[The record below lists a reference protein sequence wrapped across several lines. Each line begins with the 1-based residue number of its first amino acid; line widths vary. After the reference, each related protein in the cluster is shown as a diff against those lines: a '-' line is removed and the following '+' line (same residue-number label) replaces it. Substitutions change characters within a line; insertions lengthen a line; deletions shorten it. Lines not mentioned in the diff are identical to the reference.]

1 VSLAAIGKEQ
11 VVPSEFHHRVGPG
24 PHRQSSG
31 VVLFSALAFESLIFL
46 VIRFPGAMQFDAFA
60 FSDTGANLTAQYLVA
75 HGYRPLLDFSYHYG
89 LLALLAANLWF
100 RAFGC
105 TPGTCE
111 AAVVLADLLLIWALV
126 RFITSLRLRFP
137 GLLIIVATL
146 PLTVPYSTQNFAHI
160 LEPVFLYNALAA
172 QAAGRRRSAL
182 ALATACLFVK
192 PSMAYAYGLVVIT
205 LIVAER
211 LLEGRDALRDWW
223 LEFCPAVLT
232 AFGVGAILAGY
243 FGPVPLLRSLIP
255 LAGSES
261 YAANHF
267 GFLHGTGRLFWAPES
282 ASASYYATNIAGP
295 WIASTLLLL
304 ASAIFS
310 AHKLVAP
317 AEGSGLDGRPAEIVV
332 TCAALHVAFIAFFFG
347 NNFSWIYY
355 FYLLVFGL
363 AAASQLWPAWQPLF
377 CFLALAFPL
386 VKLDKF
392 VLGHFALPER
402 PPVAGPQDEA
412 ASIFNRE
419 SEVGFTYQMWFTSAP
434 TPQMA
439 GLWAPAAERTEWT
452 KVLSLT
458 KGHRTAVLD
467 TYGCVE
473 LLFPEFV
480 PPVTLYMVPGAPTPE
495 MVARKVSQLKSVSR
509 IVMPRWESGLLDF
522 WPAIG
527 SVVRENFTYLW
538 QGDRFVV
545 YQRVEPQRGAVKPP
559 CRTVALFPAWS
570 SKLSKDR

>member
-1 VSLAAIGKEQ
+1 VSLAAIAQGQ
-11 VVPSEFHHRVGPG
+11 VFQSEGHHSVGPEPSRWSG
-24 PHRQSSG
+24 G
-31 VVLFSALAFESLIFL
+31 VVLFLALTFESLIFL

-60 FSDTGANLTAQYLVA
+60 FSDIGANLTAQYLVT

-89 LLALLAANLWF
+89 LLSLLAANFWF
-100 RAFGC
+100 RAFGS
-105 TPGTCE
+105 TPGSCE
-111 AAVVLADLLLIWALV
+111 AAVVIADLFLIWALV
-126 RFITSLRLRFP
+126 RISTSLRLRLP

-146 PLTVPYSTQNFAHI
+146 PLTVPYSTQNLAHI
-160 LEPVFLYNALAA
+160 LESVLLYNALAA
-172 QAAGRRRSAL
+172 QAAGQRRSAL
-182 ALATACLFVK
+182 AMATACLFAK
-192 PSMAYAYGLVVIT
+192 PSMAYAYGLVLIT
-205 LIVAER
+205 LIITER
-211 LLEGRDALRDWW
+211 LQEGGGDPLRDWA
-223 LEFCPAVLT
+223 LEVCPAVLT
-232 AFGVGAILAGY
+232 GLGVGVILGAY
-243 FGPVPLLRSLIP
+243 FGMVPLLRSLTP
-255 LAGSES
+255 WAGAEA

-267 GFLHGTGRLFWAPES
+267 GFFRGTGRLFWAPES

-295 WIASTLLLL
+295 WIASTFLLL
-304 ASAIFS
+304 ACAIISFN
-310 AHKLVAP
+310 KLIAP
-317 AEGSGLDGRPAEIVV
+317 GGRSGIDSRSAEIVV
-332 TCAALHVAFIAFFFG
+332 TCAALHVAFIVFFFG

-363 AAASQLWPAWQPLF
+363 AAASRLLPKWQPLF

-386 VKLDKF
+386 VKF
-392 VLGHFALPER
+392 NRFALSHAVLHER
-402 PPVAGPQDEA
+402 PLAAGRQGEA
-412 ASIFNRE
+412 SSISNRD

-480 PPVTLYMVPGAPTPE
+480 PPVTLYMVPGTPTPE
-495 MVARKVSQLKSVSR
+495 MVARKVSQLETVSR
-509 IVMPRWESGLLDF
+509 IVMPRSESGLLDF

-527 SVVRENFTYLW
+527 SVVRQNFTGLW

-545 YQRVEPQRGAVKPP
+545 YQRVEPTTAGPLQ
-559 CRTVALFPAWS
+559 
-570 SKLSKDR
+570 